1 MKTLYAIILTSTLIT
16 LASCATTQVAPVELS
31 CYPKPSLPK
40 LSQNQIEHLLNRL
53 DVFKIL
59 QTREELLENWA
70 VTNCDIIEATKQ

>member
-1 MKTLYAIILTSTLIT
+1 MKTLYAIILTLTLIT
-16 LASCATTQVAPVELS
+16 LASCASTQVAPVPLT

-40 LSQNQIEHLLNRL
+40 LSQNQVEYLLNWL

-70 VTNCDIIEATKQ
+70 VTNCDIIKATQ